1 MRRGALTIALVLGL
15 AACASGP
22 RSAVRA
28 EVQQR
33 RVPEALAAYE
43 RVRSSDGP
51 DVGLLRH
58 VAALTLELAAESEDS
73 AVRDAA
79 LSQLRRAG
87 EHGRSA
93 LGRLAQHPQP
103 AVRAAA
109 LLLQSDAGGAL
120 ARAELRAFL
129 DAEDHE
135 ARAAAQGALD
145 PGAADDAAVLRAA
158 LTDPSA
164 RVRRAAAMRLRQS
177 ALDAEVRVALEQV
190 ARVDPAL
197 TVRVAALQALG
208 HQGPEAFA
216 ELRERLSDPDGSVR
230 MAALMA
236 LSHAD
241 PVQASGVLAGFLAT
255 PPSTSSVEA
264 ARLLAQR
271 EEEPE
276 APRAADYLV
285 SALAHS
291 DENIRAQ
298 AAVALSSLTLVFA
311 PDPSTGAPRYEAE
324 LLARLEA
331 EPVRRARLIL
341 AQTLL
346 RGVSSQAAGQAAL
359 REMLAGDDVPAV
371 MAAVSLSREGDA
383 AALALLDAALVDT
396 RVTHRRIAAAALTR
410 DAGDP
415 DRARAALLDEDALV
429 RVAVAGGI
437 LAAP

>member
-58 VAALTLELAAESEDS
+58 VAALTLELAAESEDG

-164 RVRRAAAMRLRQS
+164 RVRRAAAMGLRQ
-177 ALDAEVRVALEQV
+177 AVPDAE
-190 ARVDPAL
+190 
-197 TVRVAALQALG
+197 
-208 HQGPEAFA
+208 
-216 ELRERLSDPDGSVR
+216 
-230 MAALMA
+230 
-236 LSHAD
+236 
-241 PVQASGVLAGFLAT
+241 
-255 PPSTSSVEA
+255 
-264 ARLLAQR
+264 
-271 EEEPE
+271 
-276 APRAADYLV
+276 
-285 SALAHS
+285 
-291 DENIRAQ
+291 
-298 AAVALSSLTLVFA
+298 
-311 PDPSTGAPRYEAE
+311 
-324 LLARLEA
+324 
-331 EPVRRARLIL
+331 
-341 AQTLL
+341 
-346 RGVSSQAAGQAAL
+346 
-359 REMLAGDDVPAV
+359 
-371 MAAVSLSREGDA
+371 
-383 AALALLDAALVDT
+383 
-396 RVTHRRIAAAALTR
+396 
-410 DAGDP
+410 
-415 DRARAALLDEDALV
+415 
-429 RVAVAGGI
+429 
-437 LAAP
+437 